1 MLQRIVEKY
10 HNNNVTIELSDFNF
24 AAGDVIAIAADLD
37 AGTLSFAKNG
47 GDWLHLF
54 TSCDFGAEGLF
65 PSITLKDASIE
76 VNFGGQPFKFPDAA
90 YRPAAPDA
98 RKFELYR
105 GKPEDV
111 KGAFE
116 DKDYKRLDQERW
128 AASCSTLGLPERNY
142 VNGIVMPAGQYCPRS
157 IHSITRLTQ

>member
-1 MLQRIVEKY
+1 MWTASVHGTVCEQ
-10 HNNNVTIELSDFNF
+10 
-24 AAGDVIAIAADLD
+24 ADENRVNTLVSLALD
-37 AGTLSFAKNG
+37 AKNG
-47 GDWLHLF
+47 GDWLELF
-54 TSCDFGAEGLF
+54 SSCDFGAEGLF
-65 PSITLKDASIE
+65 PSITLFGAAFIE
-76 VNFGGQPFKFPDAA
+76 VNFGGEPFKFSDAA

-98 RKFELYR
+98 RKLELYY
-105 GKPEDV
+105 GKPENV

-142 VNGIVMPAGQYCPRS
+142 VNGIVMPAGELIPRS